1 MFVGVIFSDFNFH
14 IIIIFK
20 SFFGFF
26 LAMILKLVNFNNP
39 EKRNSSLTH
48 KSLFWTSEPKIDA
61 YLN

>member
-20 SFFGFF
+20 RFFGFF

-39 EKRNSSLTH
+39 EKRNTP
-48 KSLFWTSEPKIDA
+48 T
-61 YLN
+61 